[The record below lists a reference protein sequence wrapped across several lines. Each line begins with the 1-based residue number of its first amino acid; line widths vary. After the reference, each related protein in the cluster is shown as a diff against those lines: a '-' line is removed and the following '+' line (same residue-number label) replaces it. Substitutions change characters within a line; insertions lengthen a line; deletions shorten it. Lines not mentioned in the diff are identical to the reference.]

1 MGRKRG
7 RRRTKVRCLHLSEK
21 IKQITHCHS
30 SCSLHHTHTIP
41 PSPSQIAR
49 EKITHGGVL
58 RVLVSKHERSAYL
71 RQQCFMFCSPPLV
84 GKLQCFQFCLPPVV
98 GELQCFQFC
107 LPPFL
112 RRCSSLGGNLAPLPP
127 VVYGGAVSRAASQPV
142 KTGERIQVRF
152 ADLLPTLPTKTF
164 HRQNSARVGATQGCI
179 AEFLPSYLFCR
190 GPFPCIVVA
199 LVVHHLARKPFHDSF
214 LARTVWQGANA
225 LIPPAPT

>member
-1 MGRKRG
+1 MLTLSILIELPICATLCERSLKKAAAE
-7 RRRTKVRCLHLSEK
+7 RTHGEAQNKHTPRVFP
-21 IKQITHCHS
+21 HS
-30 SCSLHHTHTIP
+30 SQLHN
-41 PSPSQIAR
+41 
-49 EKITHGGVL
+49 V
-58 RVLVSKHERSAYL
+58 
-71 RQQCFMFCSPPLV
+71 
-84 GKLQCFQFCLPPVV
+84 
-98 GELQCFQFC
+98 
-107 LPPFL
+107 PFL

-127 VVYGGAVSRAASQPV
+127 VVCGGAVSRAASQPV